1 MAKKSKLDETD
12 LRRDLTTD
20 FIVKLRDKWM
30 QIGDT
35 VLDELAHKAPE
46 KFALLVGHIVPREM
60 LLAGG
65 RGDYSECQSREDIGK
80 KLLLDVGTSEAAIT
94 ESMITQAIEANESFI
109 NELQRIA
116 GGH

>member
-12 LRRDLTTD
+12 LRQDLTANFVT
-20 FIVKLRDKWM
+20 KLRDKWLEC
-30 QIGDT
+30 GDR
-35 VLDELAHKAPE
+35 VLDELSTKSPE
-46 KFALLVGHIVPREM
+46 KFALLVGTIVPREM

-94 ESMITQAIEANESFI
+94 ESMITQAIEANETFI